1 MRATQDS
8 TPDVEAVH
16 DMNTLNAIRP
26 APPTQSHRVSTAA
39 LVIAVIALGVATW
52 MLAQAPAEPSV
63 TMAEP
68 AVNAQQSDAAKG
80 RVCGA
85 FDIVRKAV
93 SKQTNTDLGRDPT
106 AMEAVAANARL
117 ATLGGGD
124 YLLSRLDPATPP
136 ELADAV
142 RALANNFQDI
152 GMNQLVGVPNTDPAV
167 AALLG
172 QAQAAS
178 DHIALVCR

>member
-8 TPDVEAVH
+8 TPDVEDV
-16 DMNTLNAIRP
+16 DDVSTSNAIRP
-26 APPTQSHRVSTAA
+26 GPPAQSRWVSTAA
-39 LVIAVIALGVATW
+39 LVIALIAMGVATW
-52 MLAQAPAEPSV
+52 MLARSPVEPSG

-68 AVNAQQSDAAKG
+68 AANAEQSDAAKA
-80 RVCGA
+80 RVCDA

-124 YLLSRLDPATPP
+124 YLVSRLDPAAPA
-136 ELADAV
+136 ELAAAV
-142 RALANNFQDI
+142 RALANDFQDI
-152 GMNQLVGVPNTDPAV
+152 GMNQLVGVPNSDPAV

-172 QAQAAS
+172 RAQAAS
-178 DHIALVCR
+178 DHIALMCR

>member
-1 MRATQDS
+1 MRATQDP
-8 TPDVEAVH
+8 TPDVEAVD
-16 DMNTLNAIRP
+16 DMNTLSEIRP

-39 LVIAVIALGVATW
+39 LVIALIAIGVATW
-52 MLAQAPAEPSV
+52 MLARSPAEPSG
-63 TMAEP
+63 TLAEP

-93 SKQTNTDLGRDPT
+93 SKQTNTDLGRDPA

-136 ELADAV
+136 ELADAI
-142 RALANNFQDI
+142 RALANDLQDI
-152 GMNQLVGVPNTDPAV
+152 GMNQLVGVPNSDPAV

-172 QAQAAS
+172 RAQAAS

>member
-1 MRATQDS
+1 MPTWGGSDR
-8 TPDVEAVH
+8 EA
-16 DMNTLNAIRP
+16 
-26 APPTQSHRVSTAA
+26 
-39 LVIAVIALGVATW
+39 
-52 MLAQAPAEPSV
+52 
-63 TMAEP
+63 
-68 AVNAQQSDAAKG
+68 
-80 RVCGA
+80 
-85 FDIVRKAV
+85 
-93 SKQTNTDLGRDPT
+93 
-106 AMEAVAANARL
+106 AVAANARL

-142 RALANNFQDI
+142 RALANDFQDI
-152 GMNQLVGVPNTDPAV
+152 GMNQLVGVPNSDPAV

>member
-1 MRATQDS
+1 MQDS
-8 TPDVEAVH
+8 TPDVDAV
-16 DMNTLNAIRP
+16 DDVSASNAIRP
-26 APPTQSHRVSTAA
+26 GPPMQLHWVSTAA
-39 LVIAVIALGVATW
+39 LVIALIAIGVATW
-52 MLAQAPAEPSV
+52 MLARSPAEPSGTV
-63 TMAEP
+63 AEP

-93 SKQTNTDLGRDPT
+93 SKQTNTDLGRDPA

-136 ELADAV
+136 ELADAI
-142 RALANNFQDI
+142 RGLANDFQDI
-152 GMNQLVGVPNTDPAV
+152 GMNQLVGVPNSDPAV
-167 AALLG
+167 AELLG
-172 QAQAAS
+172 RAQTAS
-178 DHIALVCR
+178 DHIAFMCK